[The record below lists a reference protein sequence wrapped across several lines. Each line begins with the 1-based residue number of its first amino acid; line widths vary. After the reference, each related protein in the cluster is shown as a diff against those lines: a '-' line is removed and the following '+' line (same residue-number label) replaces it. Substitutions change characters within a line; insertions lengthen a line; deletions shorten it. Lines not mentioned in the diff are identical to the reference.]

1 MIIGLIQKIMETIR
15 EAATEGGAQV
25 MIASDFGLGLCNW
38 MRDWYRA
45 LSGDR
50 TKMFCSIFMFDSIFG
65 KRQKPASTVVSG
77 SGAVW

>member
-1 MIIGLIQKIMETIR
+1 ME
-15 EAATEGGAQV
+15 GSAQV
-25 MIASDFGLGLCNW
+25 MIAFNFVRGLCNW

-45 LSGDR
+45 LSGYR